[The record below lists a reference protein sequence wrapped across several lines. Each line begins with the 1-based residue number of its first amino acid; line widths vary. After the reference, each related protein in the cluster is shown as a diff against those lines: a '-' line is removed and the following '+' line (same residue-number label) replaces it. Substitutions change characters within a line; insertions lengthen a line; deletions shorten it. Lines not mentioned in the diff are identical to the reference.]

1 MLQQRMST
9 NLFEALAYFATGH
22 IAYND
27 ELPYGLPSR
36 DLLELLLE
44 REYIKKVPISPN
56 DMIAHHDS
64 PDRSFYY
71 AISDEGKEAFYLE
84 KEIRQKIAEQEA
96 DQEEHRRANDMQ
108 AVQDKKQQ
116 LRYDLSVAAF
126 GELISMGLSHLAPN
140 AINLVKTLL
149 KALFRH

>member
-1 MLQQRMST
+1 MLQPTMSS
-9 NLFEALAYFATGH
+9 AYFDALTYFASGH

-27 ELPYGLPSR
+27 HLPAGLTSQ
-36 DLLELLLE
+36 DLIDLMLT
-44 REYIKKVPISPN
+44 RKHIKKVSINPN
-56 DMIAHHDS
+56 DMIAHHDN
-64 PDRSFYY
+64 PDRSFYF

-84 KEIRQKIAEQEA
+84 KEIRQKIAKQEA
-96 DQEEHRRANDMQ
+96 NQEEHRRANDMQ

-126 GELISMGLSHLAPN
+126 SELISIWISHLAPN

>member
-27 ELPYGLPSR
+27 ELPYGLPSQ

-44 REYIKKVPISPN
+44 REYIKKVPINPN

-84 KEIRQKIAEQEA
+84 KEIRQKIFDENSVQNS
-96 DQEEHRRANDMQ
+96 DHVPLDNKNNRLSYGDLIGITG
-108 AVQDKKQQ
+108 AV
-116 LRYDLSVAAF
+116 LT
-126 GELISMGLSHLAPN
+126 LIS
-140 AINLVKTLL
+140 II
-149 KALFRH
+149 LFFFQ